1 MGRRILIVAVLR
13 ILVPWAFGRYRL
25 RAAIV
30 IGAIVAIAVIVFVFD
45 LLACA
50 FGGHPLAF

>member
-1 MGRRILIVAVLR
+1 
-13 ILVPWAFGRYRL
+13 VPWAFGL
-25 RAAIV
+25 VGIAFGPLMQIINIV